1 VPTLLP
7 RSAPAWLTDPIVDA
21 MHRLGVTPN
30 MLTIAGVAG
39 NVGAAV
45 AAGYGEFLVAGAVVL
60 IASSLDFLD
69 GALARRTGT
78 ASDFGAV
85 LDAVMDRV
93 SEAAVLFGLLVYF
106 SDRGEQ
112 TETLLIFVAVVGSVL
127 VSYVRARAE
136 TIGQQ
141 MREGIFTRLERV
153 LLIGVGLIAAHFE
166 AGVLTVVLWILAVLA
181 SATALQRLALVWWKS
196 REA

>member
-1 VPTLLP
+1 
-7 RSAPAWLTDPIVDA
+7 
-21 MHRLGVTPN
+21 

-45 AAGYGEFLVAGAVVL
+45 AAGYGEFWIAGVVVL
-60 IASSLDFLD
+60 TASSLDFLD
-69 GALARRTGT
+69 GALARKTGT
-78 ASDFGAV
+78 ASDFGSV

-136 TIGQQ
+136 IIGQQ

-166 AGVLTVVLWILAVLA
+166 KDVLTVILWVLALMA

>member
-1 VPTLLP
+1 VADGSDRRCASP
-7 RSAPAWLTDPIVDA
+7 
-21 MHRLGVTPN
+21 HRCHSEFW
-30 MLTIAGVAG
+30 IAGAI
-39 NVGAAV
+39 
-45 AAGYGEFLVAGAVVL
+45 VL

-69 GALARRTGT
+69 GALARKTGT
-78 ASDFGAV
+78 ATDFGAV

-106 SDRGEQ
+106 SERGEQ

-166 AGVLTVVLWILAVLA
+166 RDVLTVVLWLLAVLA

>member
-1 VPTLLP
+1 VPILLP
-7 RSAPAWLTDPIVDA
+7 RSAPSWLTDPIVDA
-21 MHRLGVTPN
+21 LHRIGVTPN
-30 MLTIAGVAG
+30 MLTIVGVMG

-45 AAGYGEFLVAGAVVL
+45 AAGYGEFWIAGAIVL

-69 GALARRTGT
+69 GALARKTGT
-78 ASDFGAV
+78 ATDFGAV

-106 SDRGEQ
+106 SERGEQ

-166 AGVLTVVLWILAVLA
+166 RDVLTVVLWLLAVLA